1 MAKTID
7 FMLLFRLILKKW
19 YLFVVAAVGSLLVA
33 FVLTAE
39 VQPDVYQATTS
50 LSSIVEGSSTE
61 SISGFRLLNNYAAL
75 ITSGRIATA
84 AREMLPD
91 SIGVSVRQIQ
101 SMVRTSFSD
110 NYTMLYITCSSTD
123 PQLALSVV
131 NAVAEAFVS
140 EIGNITG
147 GDTIRIY
154 DRAIS
159 ASKSFDGLSEQ
170 RRTRVTIPAVCLF
183 ILFILVVLW
192 ALFSDRVKSI
202 SEAEIGGEVNVISVI
217 PRVKTKRLGF

>member
-7 FMLLFRLILKKW
+7 ITLLIRLILKKW
-19 YLFVVAAVGSLLVA
+19 YLFVATAVVSLFVA

-39 VQPDVYQATTS
+39 VQPDIYQAATS
-50 LSSIVEGSSTE
+50 LSSIVEGSYTE
-61 SISGFRLLNNYAAL
+61 SISGFRLLTTYAEL
-75 ITSGRIATA
+75 ITSGKIATA

-91 SIGVSVRQIQ
+91 SLTVSSRQIQ
-101 SMVRTSFSD
+101 SMVRTSFND
-110 NYTMLYITCSSTD
+110 TFTMLYITSSSTN
-123 PQLALSVV
+123 PQLALSVA

-170 RRTRVTIPAVCLF
+170 RRTRVTIPTVCIF
-183 ILFILVVLW
+183 ILFVVIILW
-192 ALFSDRVKSI
+192 ALFSDRIKTI
-202 SEAEIGGEVNVISVI
+202 SEAEIGGKVNVIGVI
-217 PRVKTKRLGF
+217 PRI

>member
-7 FMLLFRLILKKW
+7 ITLLIRLILKKW
-19 YLFVVAAVGSLLVA
+19 YLFVATAVASLFVA

-39 VQPDVYQATTS
+39 VQPDIYQAVTS
-50 LSSIVEGSSTE
+50 LSSIVEGSYTE
-61 SISGFRLLNNYAAL
+61 SISGFRLLTNYAEL
-75 ITSGRIATA
+75 ITSGKIATA

-91 SIGVSVRQIQ
+91 SLTVSSRQIQ
-101 SMVRTSFSD
+101 SMVRTSFND
-110 NYTMLYITCSSTD
+110 TFTMLYITSSSTN
-123 PQLALSVV
+123 PQLALSVT

-183 ILFILVVLW
+183 ILFIVVVLW
-192 ALFSDRVKSI
+192 ALFSDRIKTI
-202 SEAEIGGEVNVISVI
+202 SEVEIDGKVNVIGVI
-217 PRVKTKRLGF
+217 PRI